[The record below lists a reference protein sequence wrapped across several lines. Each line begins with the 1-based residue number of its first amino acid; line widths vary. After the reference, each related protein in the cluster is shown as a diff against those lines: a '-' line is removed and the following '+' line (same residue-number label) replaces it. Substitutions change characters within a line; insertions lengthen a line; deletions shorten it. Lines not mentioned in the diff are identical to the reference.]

1 MKETIRHG
9 VFETNSSSIHTITI
23 MKKAKQSI
31 PDEIY
36 ASLQYY
42 GWEFE
47 VYDDPNSKI
56 SYLIT
61 AIYYIDN
68 NIEEKISLL
77 RSYLNEI
84 NVKLN
89 FDSSEAE
96 KYEGEYYIDHGD
108 NLGGFIKDILNDKN
122 LLYAYLFSESSKV
135 KTGNDNADDDMVDS
149 LVSADADIND
159 DDLYTYTKWN

>member
-1 MKETIRHG
+1 MKQTIRHSAW
-9 VFETNSSSIHTITI
+9 ETNSSSIHTITI
-23 MKKAKQSI
+23 MKKAKQSV

-36 ASLQYY
+36 ASLQAY

-56 SYLIT
+56 SYLIS
-61 AIYYIDN
+61 AIYYIDDN
-68 NIEEKISLL
+68 VEEKISLL
-77 RSYLNEI
+77 RSYLDEI

-96 KYEGEYYIDHGD
+96 KHKDEYHIDHGCELD
-108 NLGGFIKDILNDKN
+108 GFIKDVLNDKN
-122 LLYAYLFSESSKV
+122 LLYAYLFSEHSKV

-149 LVSADADIND
+149 LGLSDADINN